1 MPLTALKYNPYLV
14 FQSSQTPAGLY
25 ARQKWLKEAGT
36 PGWLKDYDRTV
47 KGLSDGQSRDGS
59 WKGSV
64 IETIRRLFGL
74 HLTVRD
80 PTPPVVRALDWL
92 FTKIEPSQIIRPP
105 ATETPLT
112 ADRLAGLPFT
122 VGASRWFELG
132 AALFLSTIFGREN
145 DPPVLEAYRKV
156 LFLIDPEKKP
166 RCGWAGSYNL
176 LRALVV
182 NPEFSQSKEVRRFVA
197 ALAKNQDI
205 SGRWRVNVPFYQTV
219 NALAHLNLASATAQG
234 EKAFKRLCVTQNRN
248 GTWGSRQ
255 REWNTFLV
263 IHALLNRKGA
273 RDAKSFSIG

>member
-1 MPLTALKYNPYLV
+1 MPPTALKYDPYPV
-14 FQSSQTPAGLY
+14 FQTGQTPAGLY

-47 KGLSDGQSRDGS
+47 KDLLDGQCRDGS

-92 FTKIEPSQIIRPP
+92 FTKIEPTRINRTPTS
-105 ATETPLT
+105 EMPLT

-145 DPPVLEAYRKV
+145 DPQVLEAYRKV
-156 LFLIDPEKKP
+156 LSLIDPERKP
-166 RCGWAGSYNL
+166 RCGWTSSYNL

-182 NPEFSQSKEVRRFVA
+182 HPEFSQSKEVRHFVA
-197 ALAKNQDI
+197 ALAKNQED

-219 NALAHLNLASATAQG
+219 NALAHLDLSSATVQG
-234 EKAFKRLCVTQNRN
+234 EKAFKRLCVTQNRD
-248 GTWGSRQ
+248 GTWGRRQ
-255 REWNTFLV
+255 KEWNTFLV